1 MGKFSSEE
9 IESQYNLIKMLLA
22 EPEKYRDAINA
33 IKKDIAYMPIELKKK
48 LEEENIIL
56 WMNRKW
62 HSS

>member
-33 IKKDIAYMPIELKKK
+33 LKKDVSYMPVELKKK

-56 WMNRKW
+56 
-62 HSS
+62 

>member
-33 IKKDIAYMPIELKKK
+33 IKKDVSYMHIELKKT
-48 LEEENIIL
+48 
-56 WMNRKW
+56 
-62 HSS
+62 